1 MYWPIVVL
9 LLALPGVLAAPPR
22 KKGDLPKLAIT
33 DVTVID
39 GTAGPVQPNMTVV
52 VVGDRITEI
61 GRTGRVRIPEGAE
74 VVKASGKYV
83 IPGLWDMHAHIESET
98 FLGLFLGNGVT
109 GVRHMYTASP
119 LNPPVRRWQSEIAAG
134 KRLGPRIVATTRVLD
149 GPRPIVPTSAIPVA
163 TARQGREAVERLRA
177 DGEDF
182 VKVYPLLPREAYF
195 AILDE
200 ANRGPNKLPVA
211 GHVPHLV
218 TAAEASDA
226 GQKSFEHC
234 YGILLSCSKD
244 EAKLR
249 QELAAAIRSEAL
261 LKDNLDASGA
271 WRAQVKALESY
282 DPTKAAALF
291 KKFVANGTWQVPTL
305 VCRRTWALLNDP
317 DYTDDPRRKYLPLFI
332 TATWGRETRDG
343 TVILRGLGITLEPKD
358 IEYQKLLFEGHLK
371 LVRDMHKAGVKLLAG
386 TDTPVP
392 YCFPGSGV
400 HDELELF
407 VQAGLTPREA
417 LQTATRNPAEYLGQL
432 AHLGTVEVGK
442 LADLVVLD
450 ANPLDDIRNI
460 RKIHAVVVGG
470 NLLPKA
476 TVQRLAQGRKP

>member
-1 MYWPIVVL
+1 MVWPLIAL
-9 LLALPGVLAAPPR
+9 LLAMPDGVDAPPR
-22 KKGDLPKLAIT
+22 KKGEVPKLAIT
-33 DVTVID
+33 GVTVID

-52 VVGDRITEI
+52 IVGDRITAL
-61 GRTGRVRIPEGAE
+61 GPTGRVAVPEGAE
-74 VVKASGKYV
+74 VVKAANKYL
-83 IPGLWDMHAHIESET
+83 IPGLWDMHAHVESEA
-98 FLGLFLGNGVT
+98 FLGLFVGNGVT

-163 TARQGREAVERLRA
+163 TARQAREAVDRLREE
-177 DGEDF
+177 GEEF
-182 VKVYPLLPREAYF
+182 IKVYPLLPREAYF
-195 AILDE
+195 AILEE
-200 ANRGPNKLPVA
+200 ANQGLKKLPVA

-218 TAAEASDA
+218 TAAEASDR
-226 GQKSFEHC
+226 GQKCFEHC
-234 YGILLSCSKD
+234 YGILLSCSKN
-244 EAKLR
+244 EEQLR
-249 QELAAAIRSEAL
+249 QELATAIRNETL

-271 WRAQVKALESY
+271 WRAQVKALETY
-282 DPTKAAALF
+282 DPAKAAALF
-291 KKFVANGTWQVPTL
+291 KKFVANGTWQAPTL
-305 VCRRTWALLNDP
+305 VCRRTWAMLNDAS
-317 DYTDDPRRKYLPLFI
+317 YTDDPRRKYLPLFI

-343 TVILRGLGITLEPKD
+343 TVIIRALGITLEPKD

-417 LQTATRNPAEYLGQL
+417 LQTATRNPAEYLGRL
-432 AHLGTVEVGK
+432 ADLGTVEVGK
-442 LADLVVLD
+442 LADLVLLD

-470 NLLPKA
+470 NFLPKA
-476 TVQRLAQGRKP
+476 TVQRLAEGRKP